1 MVGSLENEPIT
12 LKEELETNIKNINTK
27 YLVMSLREIMSMF
40 EDEELKINPIYQRG
54 FRWDTQQKTF
64 LIESLI
70 LNFPLP
76 PIFVYQREDGVWE
89 LVDGLQRVST
99 ILEFFNK
106 LPEDLINSANKL
118 TKLEKGKFLTKLEGK
133 KPEELHEEI
142 KEVILRLK
150 KYPIHVVIIDA
161 IENDIK
167 NSKFE
172 YEVFRRLNTYGARLS
187 KQEIR
192 NVTLALRDSEV
203 YSNMDLFTKSKNFKN
218 VFEFAGKKLD
228 ERKDLEVI
236 LQFYV
241 LYKIEEYKTTLAK
254 VYDLYDLLDD
264 VSTYINLSEI
274 DSVLEEFDKF
284 LVYIYDL
291 IGETGYSFQAY
302 NNGKFANAFQNHI
315 FEILVLLFYRSKDKI
330 TLKFI
335 QSIPSYTEWRDKIN
349 ISNVKGNRRVL
360 EVLKYVEGML

>member
-150 KYPIHVVIIDA
+150 NI
-161 IENDIK
+161 
-167 NSKFE
+167 
-172 YEVFRRLNTYGARLS
+172 
-187 KQEIR
+187 
-192 NVTLALRDSEV
+192 
-203 YSNMDLFTKSKNFKN
+203 
-218 VFEFAGKKLD
+218 
-228 ERKDLEVI
+228 
-236 LQFYV
+236 QF
-241 LYKIEEYKTTLAK
+241 
-254 VYDLYDLLDD
+254 
-264 VSTYINLSEI
+264 
-274 DSVLEEFDKF
+274 
-284 LVYIYDL
+284 
-291 IGETGYSFQAY
+291 
-302 NNGKFANAFQNHI
+302 
-315 FEILVLLFYRSKDKI
+315 
-330 TLKFI
+330 
-335 QSIPSYTEWRDKIN
+335 
-349 ISNVKGNRRVL
+349 
-360 EVLKYVEGML
+360 ML